1 MSKSFF
7 SAERLKTGI
16 RVKVLLIV
24 FTALLITFMFP
35 EGQSLE
41 SEATVGSVWLQDD
54 LIAPFNIP
62 ILKSDEVY
70 KEDLLKA
77 ESRVYLIFVPQSKV
91 PQKIEDSIT
100 AYNRYLLEEI
110 DRRIKSKQ
118 KTEEHPTFLSTN
130 SFARILLEREKE
142 LKKRGS
148 EVKNFFRE
156 SIRITRA
163 IYEKGVLGGIQKYKL
178 SDSIA
183 IRRGNIDNI
192 VSRHRFIHQEDIK
205 SEISKMV
212 MQDNLIDE
220 LKIPLIEYV
229 EHFIVPNLTYHQG
242 YTEEEKALQRQSV
255 GRFLGIINENEKIV
269 GKHEK
274 ITPDIKLRLDSY
286 KLAKAAN
293 QEEGSHYLQI
303 LGKFLHIL
311 ALIGLL
317 GVFIF
322 FFRKR
327 ILADNTKLLLIAIM
341 ILWISFVTY
350 LINFIQVNDSVQ
362 FLVFVPAA
370 SMLLTI
376 MFDSRIGFYSTTI
389 ISLIAAALRGN
400 DYIFAVMNITAGA
413 LSAYS
418 VRDIKE
424 RTQIF
429 RSFTF
434 ILIGY
439 TITIVAFALERFVPF
454 TKTLVDL
461 AFAASSALISP
472 VLTYGLLIFF
482 ERLFKIT
489 TELTLLE
496 LTNFDR
502 PALKELALKA
512 PGSFNH
518 SLVMGTIAEAAAEKI
533 GAKSLLA
540 RVGAYYHDIGKVI
553 SPLHFVEN
561 QIDIDNPH
569 DKLSPEE
576 SVKVIINH
584 VKRGQELARS
594 YNLPEEII
602 DFIPMHHGTSVITY
616 FYEKAKAAAE
626 DGKVDINKFRYPGPK
641 PNSKETAIVMLADSC
656 ESAVKSIAEPDQE
669 KVENMIS
676 NLIQARIDDGQL
688 DESNLTFKDLV
699 AIKEVFASIL
709 ISQHYRRIKYPNQ
722 EELERGD

>member
-16 RVKVLLIV
+16 RVKILLIV
-24 FTALLITFMFP
+24 VTALLITFMFP
-35 EGQSLE
+35 EGRSLE
-41 SEATVGSVWLQDD
+41 AEATVGSVWLQDD

-62 ILKSDEVY
+62 ILKSEETY
-70 KEDLLKA
+70 KADIKRA
-77 ESRVYLIFVPQSKV
+77 ASRVYLVFVPRDIIPAKM
-91 PQKIEDSIT
+91 EDSIKK
-100 AYNRYLLEEI
+100 YNEYLVNEI
-110 DRRIKSKQ
+110 DSRIKNKPKDDEQ
-118 KTEEHPTFLSTN
+118 PTFLTSN
-130 SFARILLEREKE
+130 SYARIKAEREKE
-142 LKKRGS
+142 LKKRS
-148 EVKNFFRE
+148 SSVTLFLKEAERLT
-156 SIRITRA
+156 RI
-163 IYEKGVLGGIQKYKL
+163 IYDKGILGGIAESNL

-183 IRRGNIDNI
+183 VRRGNIDQV
-192 VSRHRFIHQEDIK
+192 VSRSRFIHKEEIK
-205 SEISKMV
+205 PELIKLISQTK
-212 MQDNLIDE
+212 ITDE
-220 LKIPLIEYV
+220 LKAPLLEYV
-229 EHFIVPNLTYHQG
+229 DHFIVPNLTYDQG
-242 YTEEEKALQRQSV
+242 FTEEEKAVQRASV

-274 ITPDIKLRLDSY
+274 ITPEIKLRLDSY
-286 KLAKAAN
+286 KLAKASN
-293 QEEGSHYLQI
+293 LDEGSYYLQL
-303 LGKFLHIL
+303 LGKFLHIT
-311 ALIGLL
+311 ALISLL

-350 LINFIQVNDSVQ
+350 LVNFIQVTDSMQ

-389 ISLIAAALRGN
+389 IALIAAALRGN

-439 TITIVAFALERFVPF
+439 TITIIAFALERFEPF
-454 TKTLVDL
+454 SKMVYDL
-461 AFAASSALISP
+461 AFAASGALISP

-489 TELTLLE
+489 TDLTLLE

-533 GAKSLLA
+533 GANALLA

-553 SPLHFVEN
+553 SPVHFVEN
-561 QIDIDNPH
+561 QIDVANPH
-569 DKLSPEE
+569 DSLLPEE

-584 VKRGQELARS
+584 VKRGKELAES
-594 YNLPEEII
+594 YNLPQEII

-616 FYEKAKAAAE
+616 FYEKAKSTPG
-626 DGKVDINKFRYPGPK
+626 GKPVDINKFRYPGPK

-656 ESAVKSIAEPDQE
+656 ESAVKSMEEPDQD

-699 AIKEVFASIL
+699 AIKEVFANIL

>member
-16 RVKVLLIV
+16 RVKILLIV
-24 FTALLITFMFP
+24 VTALLITFMFP
-35 EGQSLE
+35 EGRSLE
-41 SEATVGSVWLQDD
+41 AEATVGSVWLQDD

-62 ILKSDEVY
+62 ILKSEEAY
-70 KEDLLKA
+70 KTDIKRA
-77 ESRVYLIFVPQSKV
+77 ESRVYLVFVPQDIIPAKM
-91 PQKIEDSIT
+91 EDSIKR
-100 AYNRYLLEEI
+100 YNEYLVNEI
-110 DRRIKSKQ
+110 DGRIKNKPKDDEQ
-118 KTEEHPTFLSTN
+118 PTFLTSN
-130 SFARILLEREKE
+130 SYARIKAEREKE
-142 LKKRGS
+142 LKKRS
-148 EVKNFFRE
+148 SSVSLFLKEAERLT
-156 SIRITRA
+156 RI
-163 IYEKGVLGGIQKYKL
+163 IYDKGILGGIAQSSL

-183 IRRGNIDNI
+183 VRRGNIDQ
-192 VSRHRFIHQEDIK
+192 VVGRSRFIHKEEIK
-205 SEISKMV
+205 PELFKLISQTKI
-212 MQDNLIDE
+212 IDD
-220 LKIPLIEYV
+220 LKAPLLEYV
-229 EHFIVPNLTYHQG
+229 DHFIVPNLTYDQG
-242 YTEEEKALQRQSV
+242 FTEEEKTVQRASV

-274 ITPDIKLRLDSY
+274 ITPEIKLRLDSY
-286 KLAKAAN
+286 KLAKASN
-293 QEEGSHYLQI
+293 LDEGSYYLQL
-303 LGKFLHIL
+303 LGKFLHIT
-311 ALIGLL
+311 ALISLL

-350 LINFIQVNDSVQ
+350 LVNFIQVTDSMQ

-389 ISLIAAALRGN
+389 IALIAAALRGN
-400 DYIFAVMNITAGA
+400 DYIFAVMNIAAGA

-439 TITIVAFALERFVPF
+439 TITIIAFALERFEPF
-454 TKTLVDL
+454 SKMVYDL
-461 AFAASSALISP
+461 AFAASGALISP

-489 TELTLLE
+489 TDLTLLE

-533 GAKSLLA
+533 GANALLA

-553 SPLHFVEN
+553 SPVHFVEN
-561 QIDIDNPH
+561 QIDVANPH
-569 DKLSPEE
+569 DSLLPEE

-584 VKRGQELARS
+584 VKRGKELAES
-594 YNLPEEII
+594 YNLPQEII

-616 FYEKAKAAAE
+616 FYEKAKSTSG
-626 DGKVDINKFRYPGPK
+626 GKPVDINKFRYPGPK

-656 ESAVKSIAEPDQE
+656 ESAVKSMEEPDQD

-699 AIKEVFASIL
+699 AIKEVFANIL